1 MDITDVLSGIVE
13 RSKAAIPT
21 VDGDYFDVESGL
33 LMCGKCNTRKQ
44 IDVPMFG
51 RVPCLCSCG
60 VAERNKKDEEIR
72 RQTFDVWR
80 EKAIK
85 EGFPDRRMAEWTFA
99 KDDGSDGKLTDK
111 LHRYVDNFH
120 RFVEKGQGLLLYGS
134 VGTGKT
140 FAACEVANGVLDRGY
155 SVLVTDF
162 RRILNDLQSTYDKQD
177 YVDNLNRYKLLVIDD
192 LGVERETEYAKEQVY
207 AVIDA
212 RSRSGLPLVVT
223 TNLSLDVMKKPSN
236 ISEARIYGRVLEKCY
251 PILVEGKSHRRDNTI
266 ENYMSMKDIL
276 EGD

>member
-1 MDITDVLSGIVE
+1 MDLSTAAMGIVE
-13 RSKAAIPT
+13 RSKSAIPLCE
-21 VDGDYFDVESGL
+21 GDYLDEATGL
-33 LMCGKCNTRKQ
+33 LFCGKCYTKKQ
-44 IDVPMFG
+44 TDVPFFG

-60 VAERNKKDEEIR
+60 VAERNRKDEEIR

-99 KDDGSDGKLTDK
+99 KDDGSDGALTSKLK
-111 LHRYVDNFH
+111 RYVDNFH
-120 RFVEKGQGLLLYGS
+120 RFIEKGQGLLLYGS

-162 RRILNDLQSTYDKQD
+162 RRILNDLQSAYDKQE
-177 YVDNLNRYKLLVIDD
+177 YMDNLNRYKLLVIDD

-212 RSRSGLPLVVT
+212 RSRSGLPLIVT
-223 TNLSLDVMKKPSN
+223 TNLSLDVLKKPSN
-236 ISEARIYGRVLEKCY
+236 ISEARIYGRVLERCY